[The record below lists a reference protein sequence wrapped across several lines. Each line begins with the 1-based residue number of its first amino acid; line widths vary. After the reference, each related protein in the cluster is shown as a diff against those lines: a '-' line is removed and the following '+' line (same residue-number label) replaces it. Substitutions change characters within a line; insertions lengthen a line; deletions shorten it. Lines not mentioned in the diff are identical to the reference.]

1 MGGDVIAY
9 LGSTSYIDDVCMYL
23 CTWICN
29 ISVALSYRCTI
40 PIGDSLQSAIDA
52 RYFPVSYRCTIT
64 ILSSKLSM
72 HDTNPRPLS
81 LTGRRYRTFSSDPRA
96 NSLHRGVYA
105 TMVHHFLYSCV
116 HSDKKITMTGIPR
129 SIHIYHKNI
138 MWVVSHRNFHP
149 VVVQDTLNNTVR
161 FAVIKDGQ
169 RRNRSLRGH
178 ITEHSNLPEKSG
190 RLSLE

>member
-1 MGGDVIAY
+1 MLLKAKWGGES
-9 LGSTSYIDDVCMYL
+9 G
-23 CTWICN
+23 
-29 ISVALSYRCTI
+29 ALLTTAAAQRVSATTCATRTPRTFTFIFLTYCKSSRQVNR
-40 PIGDSLQSAIDA
+40 GDSAAS
-52 RYFPVSYRCTIT
+52 RRCRQCC
-64 ILSSKLSM
+64 S
-72 HDTNPRPLS
+72 RPLS

-96 NSLHRGVYA
+96 NFLHRGVYA

-116 HSDKKITMTGIPR
+116 HSDKEITRTGIPW

-138 MWVVSHRNFHP
+138 MWVVSPRNFHP

-169 RRNRSLRGH
+169 RRNCSLRGH

-190 RLSLE
+190 HLSLE